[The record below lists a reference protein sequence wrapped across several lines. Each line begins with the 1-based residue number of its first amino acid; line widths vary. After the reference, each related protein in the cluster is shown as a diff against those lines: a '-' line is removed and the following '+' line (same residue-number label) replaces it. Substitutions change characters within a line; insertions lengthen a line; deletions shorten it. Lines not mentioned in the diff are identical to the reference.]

1 MAIPEKL
8 LQYKYHFTITI
19 FLSLILAFFIIVA
32 PRFITI
38 LSYFWPLLL
47 STTVFLV
54 AMVVFGQISS
64 TFTESYD
71 DKAGEGLL
79 DYVTG
84 RPEQLEE

>member
-1 MAIPEKL
+1 MTTLSSNPSIPSSPGGK
-8 LQYKYHFTITI
+8 
-19 FLSLILAFFIIVA
+19 SLWKDNKISNSDSEGHGYPGKAFAVQ
-32 PRFITI
+32 
-38 LSYFWPLLL
+38 
-47 STTVFLV
+47 V
-54 AMVVFGQISS
+54 SS